1 MKSGFFLSGTA
12 HSLLIIFLFTNGL
25 FSMPDRKFED
35 LEKLDIMI
43 LSEAEFD
50 AISSSPP
57 IIENLSSPNYK
68 KLKTPSQDLKLKNNE
83 IEKLSGINKHSVKKL
98 TLLEQPDEIMK
109 PLLPLKD
116 FIPEP
121 TPTIIKKLKNKEK
134 IDLEFSKL
142 GNEIN
147 ALVTPTLN
155 NPRSRDADRI
165 DRIASNNKDTLD
177 ISDNLTE
184 LTNEISEK
192 TATTSENKEKLS
204 NKEATTKITPDAQ
217 KNVEIVKGL
226 VEKSNMPLSRSLP
239 EITTTSNESEALLLE
254 ANLIKKFKPKFNILL
269 RDDKSFPFI
278 FIGNKDKWP
287 QIKRH
292 RGKKSKDG
300 FYFGPFASAG
310 SANWTIKMIQK
321 IFHLRVC
328 DDTVFK
334 KRERPCILYQIKRCS
349 GPCVGY
355 VGESDYKQT
364 VDDAIEFVSGKSRK
378 IQKSL
383 SNQMERASED
393 LDFEKAAILRDR
405 IKSLNI
411 IQSSQR
417 INEAN
422 LVEAD
427 VIAGYKES
435 GKTCI
440 QVFFYR
446 SKQNWGNQAF
456 FPKHDPEENL
466 NDIINSFVSQFYE
479 NKSVPSSIILSN
491 EIKEKEL
498 IEKTLTQKEGKQIT
512 ITVAKKGTKLKV
524 INQAINNAKDSLN
537 RKLYESQ
544 NNRDLFDAVSKKFN
558 LETNINLV
566 EVYDNSHIQGTNS
579 VGALITYGDEGF
591 VKKRYRK
598 FNIKIQKNA
607 QDDYGMMKEVLNRRF
622 KRAVQ
627 EKDNYLTFPDL
638 VLIDGGKGQYSVAR
652 EAMNELGLHEIPIVA
667 IAKGKMRNSGN
678 ETFFHN
684 GKEFKFEKN
693 DPTLFFLQRLRDESH
708 RFAISAHRAKRK
720 KGISKS
726 LLDQIDGIGSIRKR
740 ALLNHFGSA
749 RAVESASLDEIKSVD
764 GVEEK
769 VAKKIYNFF
778 HE

>member
-1 MKSGFFLSGTA
+1 M
-12 HSLLIIFLFTNGL
+12 
-25 FSMPDRKFED
+25 
-35 LEKLDIMI
+35 
-43 LSEAEFD
+43 
-50 AISSSPP
+50 ISSEIGKEVIKKELSLIPKSPGVYRM
-57 IIENLSSPNYK
+57 LNYK
-68 KLKTPSQDLKLKNNE
+68 NDVLYVGKAKNLPNRLKNYVSGKNHIIRTE
-83 IEKLSGINKHSVKKL
+83 RMLS
-98 TLLEQPDEIMK
+98 Q
-109 PLLPLKD
+109 
-116 FIPEP
+116 
-121 TPTIIKKLKNKEK
+121 
-134 IDLEFSKL
+134 
-142 GNEIN
+142 
-147 ALVTPTLN
+147 
-155 NPRSRDADRI
+155 
-165 DRIASNNKDTLD
+165 
-177 ISDNLTE
+177 
-184 LTNEISEK
+184 
-192 TATTSENKEKLS
+192 
-204 NKEATTKITPDAQ
+204 TTK
-217 KNVEIVKGL
+217 VEIIL
-226 VEKSNMPLSRSLP
+226 
-239 EITTTSNESEALLLE
+239 TSNESEALLLE
-254 ANLIKKFKPKFNILL
+254 ANLIKKLKPKFNILL

-292 RGKKSKDG
+292 RGKKSKQG

-334 KRERPCILYQIKRCS
+334 NRERPCILYQIKRCS

-355 VGESDYKQT
+355 VKENDYKST
-364 VDDAIEFVSGKSRK
+364 VNDAIEFVSGKSRK
-378 IQKSL
+378 IQKNL
-383 SNQMERASED
+383 SSQMEIASEE
-393 LDFEKAAILRDR
+393 LDFEKAAIIRDR

-417 INEAN
+417 VNEAN

-456 FPKHDPEENL
+456 FPKHDPDEKL
-466 NDIINSFVSQFYE
+466 SDILNSFVSQFYE
-479 NKSVPSSIILSN
+479 NKTVPSSIILSE
-491 EIKEKEL
+491 EIREKIL
-498 IEKTLTQKEGKQIT
+498 IEKTLSEKEDKQIS
-512 ITVAKKGTKLKV
+512 ISVAKKGSKLKV
-524 INQAINNAKDSLN
+524 ISQAIKNAKDSLN
-537 RKLYESQ
+537 RKIYESQ
-544 NNRDLFDAVSKKFN
+544 NNRDLFESVSKKFN
-558 LETNINLV
+558 LETNINLI

-579 VGALITYGDEGF
+579 VGALITYGEEGF

-598 FNIKIQKNA
+598 FNIKILKNK

-622 KRAVQ
+622 RRAVQ
-627 EKDNYLTFPDL
+627 EKDNYLTLPDL

-652 EAMNELGLHEIPIVA
+652 ETMNELGLHDIPIIA
-667 IAKGKMRNSGN
+667 IAKGKFRNSGN
-678 ETFFHN
+678 ETFFN
-684 GKEFKFEKN
+684 NEKEFKFSKN
-693 DPTLFFLQRLRDESH
+693 DPTLFFLQRIRDEAH

-749 RAVESASLDEIKSVD
+749 RAVESASFDEIKSVE

-769 VAKKIYNFF
+769 VAKKIYNYF

>member
-1 MKSGFFLSGTA
+1 M
-12 HSLLIIFLFTNGL
+12 
-25 FSMPDRKFED
+25 
-35 LEKLDIMI
+35 
-43 LSEAEFD
+43 
-50 AISSSPP
+50 
-57 IIENLSSPNYK
+57 LSSETGKEVIKKELPLMPKLPGVYRMLNFKNEILYVGKAKNLTNRLKSYVSEKNHIIRTERMLSQTK
-68 KLKTPSQDLKLKNNE
+68 KL
-83 IEKLSGINKHSVKKL
+83 
-98 TLLEQPDEIMK
+98 
-109 PLLPLKD
+109 
-116 FIPEP
+116 
-121 TPTIIKKLKNKEK
+121 
-134 IDLEFSKL
+134 
-142 GNEIN
+142 
-147 ALVTPTLN
+147 
-155 NPRSRDADRI
+155 
-165 DRIASNNKDTLD
+165 
-177 ISDNLTE
+177 
-184 LTNEISEK
+184 
-192 TATTSENKEKLS
+192 
-204 NKEATTKITPDAQ
+204 
-217 KNVEIVKGL
+217 
-226 VEKSNMPLSRSLP
+226 

-254 ANLIKKFKPKFNILL
+254 ANLIKKYKPKYNILL

-278 FIGNKDKWP
+278 FIGNKEKWP

-292 RGKKSKDG
+292 RGKKNKEG

-334 KRERPCILYQIKRCS
+334 NRERPCILYQIKRCS

-355 VGESDYKQT
+355 IKNDEYKKT
-364 VDDAIEFVSGKSRK
+364 VEDAIEFVSGKSRK
-378 IQKSL
+378 IQKNL
-383 SNQMERASED
+383 SQQMEKASEE
-393 LDFEKAAILRDR
+393 LDFERATILRDR

-422 LVEAD
+422 LIEAD

-456 FPKHDPEENL
+456 FPKHDPDESLKEIL
-466 NDIINSFVSQFYE
+466 NSFISQFYE
-479 NKSVPSSIILSN
+479 NKSVPKTIIVN
-491 EIKEKEL
+491 EEIKEKTL
-498 IEKTLTQKEGKQIT
+498 IEKTLSKKESKEIN
-512 ITVAKKGTKLKV
+512 ISVAKKGSKLKV
-524 INQAINNAKDSLN
+524 INQAIKNAKDSLN

-544 NNRDLFDAVSKKFN
+544 NNRDLFDKVAKKFD
-558 LETNINLV
+558 LETNVSLV

-579 VGALITYGDEGF
+579 VGALITFGEEGF
-591 VKKRYRK
+591 IKKRYRK
-598 FNIKIQKNA
+598 FNIKIKQNE

-622 KRAVQ
+622 KKAIQ
-627 EKDNYLTFPDL
+627 EKDNYLSFPDL
-638 VLIDGGKGQYSVAR
+638 VLIDGGKGQYSTAR
-652 EAMNELGLHEIPIVA
+652 ETLNELGLHDIPIIA
-667 IAKGKMRNSGN
+667 IAKGKFRNSGD

-684 GKEFKFEKN
+684 GKSFKFQKN
-693 DPTLFFLQRLRDESH
+693 DPTLFFLQRIRDEAH

-726 LLDQIDGIGSIRKR
+726 LLDQIEGIGSIRKR

-749 RAVESASLDEIKSVD
+749 RAVESASLDEIKTVE

>member
-1 MKSGFFLSGTA
+1 LVYRFL
-12 HSLLIIFLFTNGL
+12 
-25 FSMPDRKFED
+25 K
-35 LEKLDIMI
+35 K
-43 LSEAEFD
+43 EAM
-50 AISSSPP
+50 
-57 IIENLSSPNYK
+57 LSSDIGKDVIKKELPLMPKLPGVYRMLNSKNEILYVGKAKNLTNRLKSYVSEKNHIIRTERMLSQTK
-68 KLKTPSQDLKLKNNE
+68 KL
-83 IEKLSGINKHSVKKL
+83 
-98 TLLEQPDEIMK
+98 
-109 PLLPLKD
+109 
-116 FIPEP
+116 
-121 TPTIIKKLKNKEK
+121 
-134 IDLEFSKL
+134 
-142 GNEIN
+142 
-147 ALVTPTLN
+147 
-155 NPRSRDADRI
+155 
-165 DRIASNNKDTLD
+165 
-177 ISDNLTE
+177 
-184 LTNEISEK
+184 
-192 TATTSENKEKLS
+192 
-204 NKEATTKITPDAQ
+204 
-217 KNVEIVKGL
+217 
-226 VEKSNMPLSRSLP
+226 

-254 ANLIKKFKPKFNILL
+254 ANLIKKYKPKYNILL

-292 RGKKSKDG
+292 RGKKNKEG

-334 KRERPCILYQIKRCS
+334 NRERPCILYQIKRCS

-355 VGESDYKQT
+355 IKNDEYKQT

-378 IQKSL
+378 IQKNL
-383 SNQMERASED
+383 SQQMEKASEE
-393 LDFEKAAILRDR
+393 LDFERATILRDR

-422 LVEAD
+422 LIEAD

-456 FPKHDPEENL
+456 FPKHDPDESL
-466 NDIINSFVSQFYE
+466 NEILNSFISQFYE
-479 NKSVPSSIILSN
+479 NKSVPKTIIIN
-491 EIKEKEL
+491 EAIKEKTL
-498 IEKTLTQKEGKQIT
+498 IEKTLSKKESKEIS
-512 ITVAKKGTKLKV
+512 ISVAKKGSKLKV
-524 INQAINNAKDSLN
+524 INQAIKNAKDSLN

-544 NNRDLFDAVSKKFN
+544 NNRDLFDKVAKKFD
-558 LETNINLV
+558 LETNVSLV

-579 VGALITYGDEGF
+579 VGALITFGEEGF
-591 VKKRYRK
+591 IKKRYRK
-598 FNIKIQKNA
+598 FNIKNKQNE
-607 QDDYGMMKEVLNRRF
+607 QDDYGMMKEVLSRRF
-622 KRAVQ
+622 KKAIQ
-627 EKDNYLTFPDL
+627 EKDNYLSFPDL
-638 VLIDGGKGQYSVAR
+638 VLIDGGKGQYSSAR
-652 EAMNELGLHEIPIVA
+652 DALNELGLHDIPIIA
-667 IAKGKMRNSGN
+667 IAKGKFRNSGD

-684 GKEFKFEKN
+684 GKSFKFLKN
-693 DPTLFFLQRLRDESH
+693 DPTLFFLQRIRDEAH
-708 RFAISAHRAKRK
+708 RFAVSAHRAKRK
-720 KGISKS
+720 KGISRS
-726 LLDQIDGIGSIRKR
+726 LLDQIEGIGSMRKR

-749 RAVESASLDEIKSVD
+749 RAVESASLDEIKTVE

>member
-1 MKSGFFLSGTA
+1 MTS
-12 HSLLIIFLFTNGL
+12 
-25 FSMPDRKFED
+25 
-35 LEKLDIMI
+35 
-43 LSEAEFD
+43 SEVGKE
-50 AISSSPP
+50 
-57 IIENLSSPNYK
+57 
-68 KLKTPSQDLKLKNNE
+68 
-83 IEKLSGINKHSVKKL
+83 
-98 TLLEQPDEIMK
+98 
-109 PLLPLKD
+109 
-116 FIPEP
+116 
-121 TPTIIKKLKNKEK
+121 IIKKELPLIPKLPGVYRMLNEKGDILYVGKAKNLPNRLKSYVAEK
-134 IDLEFSKL
+134 NHIIRTERMLSQTRKL
-142 GNEIN
+142 
-147 ALVTPTLN
+147 
-155 NPRSRDADRI
+155 
-165 DRIASNNKDTLD
+165 
-177 ISDNLTE
+177 
-184 LTNEISEK
+184 
-192 TATTSENKEKLS
+192 
-204 NKEATTKITPDAQ
+204 
-217 KNVEIVKGL
+217 
-226 VEKSNMPLSRSLP
+226 

-254 ANLIKKFKPKFNILL
+254 ANLIKKYKPKFNILL

-292 RGKKSKDG
+292 RGKKIKEG

-334 KRERPCILYQIKRCS
+334 NRQRPCILYQIKRCS

-355 VGESDYKQT
+355 IKEDEYKKN
-364 VDDAIEFVSGKSRK
+364 VEDAIEFVSGKSRK

-383 SNQMERASED
+383 SDQMEKASDD
-393 LDFEKAAILRDR
+393 LDFEKAVILRDR

-422 LVEAD
+422 LMEAD

-456 FPKHDPEENL
+456 FPKHDPDEKL
-466 NDIINSFVSQFYE
+466 ADVLNSFVSQFYE
-479 NKSVPSSIILSN
+479 NKSVPSSIILSE
-491 EIKEKEL
+491 EIKEKFL
-498 IEKTLTQKEGKQIT
+498 IEKTLSQKEERQIN
-512 ITVAKKGTKLKV
+512 ISVAKKGSKLKV
-524 INQAINNAKDSLN
+524 INQAIKNAKDSLN

-544 NNRDLFDAVSKKFN
+544 NNKELFDVVASKFN
-558 LETNINLV
+558 LETNINLI

-579 VGALITYGDEGF
+579 VGALIAYGDEGF
-591 VKKRYRK
+591 IKKRYRK
-598 FNIKIQKNA
+598 FNIKIHKNE
-607 QDDYGMMKEVLNRRF
+607 QDDYGMMREVLNRRF
-622 KRAVQ
+622 KRAIQ

-652 EAMNELGLHEIPIVA
+652 ETLNELGLHDLPIVA
-667 IAKGKMRNSGN
+667 IAKGKQRNSGN

-684 GKEFKFEKN
+684 GKEFKFTKN
-693 DPTLFFLQRLRDESH
+693 DPTLFFLQRIRDESH

-720 KGISKS
+720 KGISRS
-726 LLDQIDGIGSIRKR
+726 LLDQIEGIGSIRKR

-749 RAVESASLDEIKSVD
+749 RAVESASLDEIKSVE
-764 GVEEK
+764 GVEVK